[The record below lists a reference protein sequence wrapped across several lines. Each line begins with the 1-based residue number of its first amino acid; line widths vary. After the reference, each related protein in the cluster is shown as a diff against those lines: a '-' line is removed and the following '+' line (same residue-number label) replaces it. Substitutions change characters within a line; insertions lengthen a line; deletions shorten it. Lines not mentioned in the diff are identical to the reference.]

1 MRLLLDTHA
10 WFWWTMDSPRL
21 PPRAKAMIADRA
33 NVILLSAVSI
43 YELVRKFHLGRLPE
57 MEPLV
62 EGVEDRIDQQGFE
75 RLAVTTAHALK
86 AASLVGEHRDPFDR
100 LLIAQSLI
108 EEAPLIT
115 NEVLFEDY
123 GVIRVWS

>member
-1 MRLLLDTHA
+1 
-10 WFWWTMDSPRL
+10 
-21 PPRAKAMIADRA
+21 MIADRA

-75 RLAVTTAHALK
+75 RLAVTTTHALK
-86 AASLVGEHRDPFDR
+86 AASLTGEHRDPFDR

-108 EEAPLIT
+108 EEAPLVT